1 MLPLPPVCTSTSRL
15 PSPRAALVL
24 RLFGDGRGASGVK
37 IRFPASLSEEKL
49 VFFFW
54 LGLLVAT
61 GNRGPFLLL
70 DFGPC
75 C

>member
-1 MLPLPPVCTSTSRL
+1 MLSLPPVCTSTSRL

-49 VFFFW
+49 VFF
-54 LGLLVAT
+54 LVGIA
-61 GNRGPFLLL
+61 RGYRKPW
-70 DFGPC
+70 PISAS
-75 C
+75 